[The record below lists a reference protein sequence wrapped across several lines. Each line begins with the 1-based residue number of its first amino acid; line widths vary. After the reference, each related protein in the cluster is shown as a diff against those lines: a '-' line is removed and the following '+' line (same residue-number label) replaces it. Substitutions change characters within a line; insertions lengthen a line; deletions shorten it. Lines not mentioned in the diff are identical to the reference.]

1 MCVRYIQNIP
11 VCHVDFTVEVERALR
26 VLDGAV
32 AVFDASAGV
41 EAQTLTVWRQADKH
55 HVPRICFLNKMDK
68 PGASFVYSIESI
80 RQKLKVKPLP
90 LQIPIGT
97 GKAFEG
103 LVDLVTNEKIT
114 WSPKSSHDDG
124 RVFERRPLTTADD
137 PDLLKEARDARSALI
152 EQSLS
157 GEHNDLAQGISGA
170 MYCSSQLSDSPC
182 ETLNIL
188 PRPAHSADQKDI
200 ESRIRLRSPRCP
212 LLLYQKAVSPSAY
225 LKRHV
230 DFTVE
235 VERALRVLDGAVAV
249 FDASAGVEAQTLTVW
264 RQADKHHV
272 PRICFLNKMDK
283 PGASFVY
290 SIESIR
296 QKLKVK
302 PLPLQIAD
310 LDDEFA
316 ELVLGEFNENLDAL
330 PSVKLHAAIR
340 RVTLART
347 AVPVFCGSALKNKGV
362 QPLLDAITMYLP
374 APNER
379 HHELLQ
385 WYGDDLCALAFKVIH
400 DKQRGPLIAD
410 LDDEFAELVLGEF
423 NENLDA
429 LPSVKLHAA
438 IRRVTLA
445 RTAVPVFCGSAL
457 KNKGVQPLL
466 DAITMYLPA
475 PNERHHE
482 LLQWYGDDLCALA
495 FKVIHDKQRGPLV
508 FVRIYSGTMKPQSAV
523 YNINRNTTERISR
536 LLLPFADQQIE
547 IPSLTAGNIA
557 LTTATGD
564 TVVSSKSSASAVAR
578 RAGKDDGKKRGSAQ
592 ESLVLVGVEI
602 PQPVFFC
609 TIEPPSMAKQAD
621 LDHALNSL
629 QREDPSLIVKTDPNS
644 GQTILCGMGELH
656 IEIIHDRI
664 QREYGIETQLGP
676 LQVSYRETI
685 LNSGTAAA
693 SLPVISYSD
702 TAEQLA
708 QDVKDAVENGIHSS
722 YLQGP
727 LLGFPMQDVVVS
739 VQSVHVRAGTS
750 MPMVSACISRCMQK
764 GYSTVLRT
772 LTSGTATFTL
782 ALSSYEAMNLQD
794 QNTLVSRMTGL
805 A

>member
-1 MCVRYIQNIP
+1 MESSFLKFTGDHVKSARTVVSPDIAKIRNIGIMAHIDAGKTTTTERMLYYSGYTRALGDVDDGDTVTDFMAQERERGITIQSAAVTFDWKDHRINLIDTP
-11 VCHVDFTVEVERALR
+11 GHVDFTVEVERALR

-68 PGASFVYSIESI
+68 PGASFMYSIESI
-80 RQKLKVKPLP
+80 SQKLKVKPLP
-90 LQIPIGT
+90 LQLPIGT

-114 WSPKSSHDDG
+114 WSPKSGRDDG

-137 PDLLKEARDARSALI
+137 PDLLEEARDARSTLI
-152 EQSLS
+152 E
-157 GEHNDLAQGISGA
+157 
-170 MYCSSQLSDSPC
+170 
-182 ETLNIL
+182 
-188 PRPAHSADQKDI
+188 
-200 ESRIRLRSPRCP
+200 
-212 LLLYQKAVSPSAY
+212 
-225 LKRHV
+225 
-230 DFTVE
+230 
-235 VERALRVLDGAVAV
+235 
-249 FDASAGVEAQTLTVW
+249 
-264 RQADKHHV
+264 
-272 PRICFLNKMDK
+272 
-283 PGASFVY
+283 
-290 SIESIR
+290 
-296 QKLKVK
+296 
-302 PLPLQIAD
+302 QIAD

-330 PSVKLHAAIR
+330 P
-340 RVTLART
+340 
-347 AVPVFCGSALKNKGV
+347 F
-362 QPLLDAITMYLP
+362 
-374 APNER
+374 
-379 HHELLQ
+379 
-385 WYGDDLCALAFKVIH
+385 
-400 DKQRGPLIAD
+400 
-410 LDDEFAELVLGEF
+410 
-423 NENLDA
+423 
-429 LPSVKLHAA
+429 VKLHAA

-523 YNINRNTTERISR
+523 YNINRNTTY
-536 LLLPFADQQIE
+536 
-547 IPSLTAGNIA
+547 
-557 LTTATGD
+557 TATGD
-564 TVVSSKSSASAVAR
+564 TVVSSKSSAAAVAR
-578 RAGKDDGKKRGSAQ
+578 RAGKNDGKKRGSAQ
-592 ESLVLVGVEI
+592 ESLVLAGVEI

-621 LDHALNSL
+621 LDHALNNL

-664 QREYGIETQLGP
+664 RREYGIETQLGP

-685 LNSGTAAA
+685 LNSSTAADTLDRTIGDKRHFVSVELAVSPCEGEEGSA

-702 TAEQLA
+702 TAEQLS
-708 QDVKDAVENGIHSS
+708 QDVKDAVKNGIHSS
-722 YLQGP
+722 YLQANDTRAGDCEILDNELFNTEDLDADLGKITADFQCRKGKIIQSEQTGP

-739 VQSVHVRAGTS
+739 IQSVHIQAGTS

-764 GYSTVLRT
+764 ALKQAGSQILEPLMSLEITVSEEHLGTVLGDLAQRRGSIHEIQSRQDSKVVLASVPLADMMGYSTVLRT

-794 QNTLVSRMTGL
+794 QNALVSRMTGL
-805 A
+805 AE

>member
-1 MCVRYIQNIP
+1 RIRNIGIMAHIDAGKTTTTERMLYYSGYTRALGDVDDGDTVTDFMAQERERGITIQSAAVTFDWNDHRINLIDTP
-11 VCHVDFTVEVERALR
+11 GHVDFTVEVERALR

-68 PGASFVYSIESI
+68 PGASSVRSI
-80 RQKLKVKPLP
+80 
-90 LQIPIGT
+90 T
-97 GKAFEG
+97 
-103 LVDLVTNEKIT
+103 
-114 WSPKSSHDDG
+114 
-124 RVFERRPLTTADD
+124 
-137 PDLLKEARDARSALI
+137 
-152 EQSLS
+152 
-157 GEHNDLAQGISGA
+157 EHRT
-170 MYCSSQLSDSPC
+170 C
-182 ETLNIL
+182 
-188 PRPAHSADQKDI
+188 
-200 ESRIRLRSPRCP
+200 SRITGD
-212 LLLYQKAVSPSAY
+212 K
-225 LKRHV
+225 
-230 DFTVE
+230 E
-235 VERALRVLDGAVAV
+235 V
-249 FDASAGVEAQTLTVW
+249 
-264 RQADKHHV
+264 
-272 PRICFLNKMDK
+272 
-283 PGASFVY
+283 Y
-290 SIESIR
+290 
-296 QKLKVK
+296 
-302 PLPLQIAD
+302 
-310 LDDEFA
+310 
-316 ELVLGEFNENLDAL
+316 
-330 PSVKLHAAIR
+330 
-340 RVTLART
+340 
-347 AVPVFCGSALKNKGV
+347 FCV
-362 QPLLDAITMYLP
+362 
-374 APNER
+374 
-379 HHELLQ
+379 
-385 WYGDDLCALAFKVIH
+385 
-400 DKQRGPLIAD
+400 AD

-508 FVRIYSGTMKPQSAV
+508 FVRIYSGTMKPQSSV
-523 YNINRNTTERISR
+523 YNINRNTTY
-536 LLLPFADQQIE
+536 
-547 IPSLTAGNIA
+547 
-557 LTTATGD
+557 TATGD
-564 TVVSSKSSASAVAR
+564 TVVSSKSSAAAVAR

-592 ESLVLVGVEI
+592 ESLVLAGVEI

-664 QREYGIETQLGP
+664 RREYGIETQLGP

-685 LNSGTAAA
+685 LNSSTAADTLDRTIGDKRHLVSVELAVSPCEGEEGSA

-764 GYSTVLRT
+764 ALKQAGSQVLEPLMSLEITVSEEHLGTVLGDLAQRRGSIHEIQSRQDSKVVLASVPLADMMGYSTVLRT

-782 ALSSYEAMNLQD
+782 ALSSYEAMNVQD

>member
-1 MCVRYIQNIP
+1 MAHIDAGKTTTTERMLYYSGY
-11 VCHVDFTVEVERALR
+11 TRALGD
-26 VLDGAV
+26 V
-32 AVFDASAGV
+32 
-41 EAQTLTVWRQADKH
+41 
-55 HVPRICFLNKMDK
+55 
-68 PGASFVYSIESI
+68 
-80 RQKLKVKPLP
+80 
-90 LQIPIGT
+90 
-97 GKAFEG
+97 
-103 LVDLVTNEKIT
+103 
-114 WSPKSSHDDG
+114 DDG
-124 RVFERRPLTTADD
+124 DTVTDFMAQERERGITIQ
-137 PDLLKEARDARSALI
+137 SAAVTFDWKDHRINLI
-152 EQSLS
+152 
-157 GEHNDLAQGISGA
+157 DTPGISGA

-225 LKRHV
+225 LKHV
-230 DFTVE
+230 FNI
-235 VERALRVLDGAVAV
+235 
-249 FDASAGVEAQTLTVW
+249 
-264 RQADKHHV
+264 
-272 PRICFLNKMDK
+272 PRRIEEKQCNKN
-283 PGASFVY
+283 
-290 SIESIR
+290 
-296 QKLKVK
+296 
-302 PLPLQIAD
+302 QI
-310 LDDEFA
+310 
-316 ELVLGEFNENLDAL
+316 N
-330 PSVKLHAAIR
+330 
-340 RVTLART
+340 
-347 AVPVFCGSALKNKGV
+347 
-362 QPLLDAITMYLP
+362 
-374 APNER
+374 
-379 HHELLQ
+379 
-385 WYGDDLCALAFKVIH
+385 
-400 DKQRGPLIAD
+400 IAD

-564 TVVSSKSSASAVAR
+564 TVVSSKSSATAVAR
-578 RAGKDDGKKRGSAQ
+578 RAGKEDGKKRGSAQ
-592 ESLVLVGVEI
+592 ESLVLAGVEI

-685 LNSGTAAA
+685 LNSGTAAESPFLLVKVLWLFIFIVTIWDRYGVDISKTA
-693 SLPVISYSD
+693 VAAVPLVLHHYCSIAPRLPLRAQHSGLPG
-702 TAEQLA
+702 TA
-708 QDVKDAVENGIHSS
+708 
-722 YLQGP
+722 
-727 LLGFPMQDVVVS
+727 
-739 VQSVHVRAGTS
+739 
-750 MPMVSACISRCMQK
+750 
-764 GYSTVLRT
+764 LRT
-772 LTSGTATFTL
+772 TLKTSEE
-782 ALSSYEAMNLQD
+782 S
-794 QNTLVSRMTGL
+794 
-805 A
+805 